1 MTFGALLLAVHVLGA
16 IAWVGGMFFALA
28 VLRPSMAILES
39 PLRLALHEQVFR
51 RFFFIIWLIVPVML
65 VTGIAMEF
73 LFYGGFAT
81 TPWPLQVMTVT
92 GFAMAALFVGIVAG
106 PWRTLRRSLAKGET
120 PRAGEAVQR
129 IRLLVTVNLGLGVLT
144 TIVAML
150 DF

>member
-28 VLRPSMAILES
+28 VLRPSMGFLES

-51 RFFFIIWLIVPVML
+51 RFFFIIWHIMPVML

-81 TPWPLQVMTVT
+81 TPWPLQLMTVT
-92 GFAMAALFVGIVAG
+92 GVAMAVLFVAIVSG
-106 PWRTLRRSLAKGET
+106 PWRSLRQSLARRET
-120 PRAGEAVQR
+120 SQAGAAVQR
-129 IRLLVTVNLGLGVLT
+129 IRLLVTINLALGVFT
-144 TIVAML
+144 TIVAMF